1 VTTILGIS
9 AFYHDSAACL
19 VRDGEIIAAAQEERF
34 TRVKHDHNFPL
45 LAARYCLKE
54 AGLTAEQL
62 DFVGFYDKPLL
73 KFDRLLETYL
83 DYAPS
88 GFRSFLKSMPLWMKE
103 KLWMPD
109 LIRTEMAKANG
120 IDDERAAKKAGK
132 KFEWK
137 LLFGDHHE
145 SHAASAFYPSPFE
158 EAAILTIDG
167 VGEWATSSIG
177 IGKGNE
183 ITLLKELRFPDSLG
197 LLYSAFTYYAG
208 FKVNSGEYKIMGL
221 APYGEPKYAALIK
234 DKLAEVRDDGS
245 IRMNHE
251 YFSYS
256 QGLRM
261 TNRAFDRIF
270 EGPPRRSESK
280 ITQREMDLAR
290 SIQVITEEAMLKMAA
305 HAHKETEIKKLCMAG
320 GVALNCVANGRLLR
334 EGPFDDIWIQPAAGD
349 AGGALGI
356 ALAIWHRYLGK
367 PRTSPEKAG
376 TWVNGTGGAG
386 GPRRGSLA
394 GVLVPPV
401 NYAPDARAITVQGYA
416 DGMKGSYLGPQNS
429 VSEIEA
435 FLQTSNAP
443 YKKYSR
449 EQLPEVVA
457 QFLSEGKI
465 IGLHQGRMEFG
476 PRALGARSIIG
487 DPRSSEMQSVMNL
500 KIKYRE
506 SFRPF
511 APSVLRE
518 HVADWFELDYDSPYM
533 MLVADVAAERRRQM
547 SDEEKGLFGISKLNI
562 KRSEIPAVTHVD
574 YSARIQTV
582 RRDTNPLYWEIIE
595 AFRQKTGC
603 PVIVNT
609 SFNVRGEP
617 IVCTPEDS
625 YRCFMRTE
633 MDYLVLETCVLDKKD
648 QPEIAEKTDWRNE
661 FKLD

>member
-1 VTTILGIS
+1 MSDGSKILGIS

-19 VRDGEIIAAAQEERF
+19 VVDGEIIAAAQEERF
-34 TRVKHDHNFPL
+34 TRIKHDHNFPVY
-45 LAARYCLKE
+45 AARYCLKE
-54 AGLTAEQL
+54 AGITAEQL
-62 DFVGFYDKPLL
+62 DYVAFYDKPLL

-120 IDDERAAKKAGK
+120 IEDERAAKKARK
-132 KFEWK
+132 KFAWK

-177 IGKGNE
+177 VGKGKE

-197 LLYSAFTYYAG
+197 LLYSAFTYYTG
-208 FKVNSGEYKIMGL
+208 FRVNSGEYKVMGL
-221 APYGEPKYAALIK
+221 APYGEPKYVSLIK

-251 YFSYS
+251 FFSYS
-256 QGLRM
+256 AGLRM
-261 TNRAFDRIF
+261 TNRAFDRVF
-270 EGPPRRSESK
+270 GARPRKPESK

-290 SIQVITEEAMLKMAA
+290 SIQAITEEAMLKMAGYV
-305 HAHKETEIKKLCMAG
+305 HKETGLNKLCLAG
-320 GVALNCVANGRLLR
+320 GVALNCVANGRVLR
-334 EGPFDDIWIQPAAGD
+334 EGPFEDIWIQPAAGD
-349 AGGALGI
+349 AGGAIGV
-356 ALAIWHRYLGK
+356 ALAIWHRYLGNE
-367 PRTSPEKAG
+367 RMSAEKAG
-376 TWVNGTGGAG
+376 TWRSGTGILPVDHAQDGRAT
-386 GPRRGSLA
+386 SM
-394 GVLVPPV
+394 PP
-401 NYAPDARAITVQGYA
+401 YL
-416 DGMKGSYLGPQNS
+416 DGMKGSYLGPKDS
-429 VSEIEA
+429 VEEIEA
-435 FLQTSNAP
+435 FLQSRNLP
-443 YKKYSR
+443 YTKYAR

-457 QFLSEGKI
+457 NLLAAGKI

-487 DPRSSEMQSVMNL
+487 DARSPAMQSVMNL

-518 HVADWFELDYDSPYM
+518 HVTDWFDLNYDSPYM
-533 MLVADVAAERRRQM
+533 MLVAPVAEGHRRQM
-547 SDEEKGLFGISKLNI
+547 SEADKALWGIEKLNV

-582 RRDTNPLYWEIIE
+582 RRETNPLYWDIIE

-617 IVCTPEDS
+617 IVCTPADS

-633 MDYLVLETCVLDKKD
+633 MDYLVLETCVLDKSE
-648 QPEIAEKTDWRNE
+648 QPEFAEKTDWKSE

>member
-1 VTTILGIS
+1 VSTILGIS

-34 TRVKHDHNFPL
+34 TRLKHDHNFPVN
-45 LAARYCLKE
+45 AARYCLKE
-54 AGLTAEQL
+54 AGITAEEL

-83 DYAPS
+83 DYAPF

-120 IDDERAAKKAGK
+120 IDDDRAAKKAGK

-177 IGKGNE
+177 VGKGNE

-197 LLYSAFTYYAG
+197 LLYSAFTYYTG
-208 FKVNSGEYKIMGL
+208 FKVNSGEYKVMGL
-221 APYGEPKYAALIK
+221 APYGEPKYVQLIK
-234 DKLAEVRDDGS
+234 DKLADVRDDGS

-270 EGPPRRSESK
+270 AGRPRRAESE

-290 SIQVITEEAMLKMAA
+290 SIQVITEEAMMKMAA
-305 HAHKETEIKKLCMAG
+305 FAQKETGMRKLCLAG

-356 ALAIWHRYLGK
+356 ALAIWHRYLAK
-367 PRTSPEKAG
+367 PRTSAENAG
-376 TWVNGTGGAG
+376 TWRSSS
-386 GPRRGSLA
+386 RRPEPHGQA
-394 GVLVPPV
+394 
-401 NYAPDARAITVQGYA
+401 ARATTYA

-435 FLQTSNAP
+435 YLQTTNAP

-449 EQLPEVVA
+449 EQLPKVVA
-457 QFLSEGKI
+457 ELLAAGKI
-465 IGLHQGRMEFG
+465 VGLHQGRMEFG

-487 DPRSSEMQSVMNL
+487 DPRSTEMQSVMNL

-518 HVADWFELDYDSPYM
+518 HVYEWFDLNYDSPYM
-533 MLVADVAAERRRQM
+533 MLVADVVPGRRREM
-547 SDEEKGLFGISKLNI
+547 SDKEKALFGISKLNI

-582 RRDTNPLYWEIIE
+582 RRETNPLYWDIIE
-595 AFRQKTGC
+595 AFRQRTGC
-603 PVIVNT
+603 PVVVNT

-648 QPEIAEKTDWRNE
+648 QPDFGEKTDWRSE

>member
-1 VTTILGIS
+1 MSKILGIS

-19 VRDGEIIAAAQEERF
+19 VADGEIVAAAQEERF
-34 TRVKHDHNFPL
+34 TRIKHDQNFPVN
-45 LAARYCLKE
+45 AARYCLQE
-54 AGLTAEQL
+54 AGITAEQL

-83 DYAPS
+83 DYAPA
-88 GFRSFLKSMPLWMKE
+88 GFASFLKSMPLWMKE

-109 LIRTEMAKANG
+109 LIRTEMARAGG
-120 IDDERAAKKAGK
+120 IEDERAAKKAGK

-158 EAAILTIDG
+158 AAAILTIDG

-177 IGKGNE
+177 TGKGNE

-197 LLYSAFTYYAG
+197 LLYSAFTYYTG
-208 FKVNSGEYKIMGL
+208 FKVNSGEYKVMGL
-221 APYGEPKYAALIK
+221 APYGEPKYVSLIK

-261 TNRAFDRIF
+261 TNAAFDRIF
-270 EGPPRRSESK
+270 DGRPRRPESK
-280 ITQREMDLAR
+280 ISQREMDLAR
-290 SIQVITEEAMLKMAA
+290 SIQVITEEAMLKMVQ
-305 HAHKETEIKKLCMAG
+305 HTHRETGLYKLCMAG
-320 GVALNCVANGRLLR
+320 GVALNCVANGRILR
-334 EGPFDDIWIQPAAGD
+334 EGPFQDIWIQPAAGD
-349 AGGALGI
+349 AGGAVGI
-356 ALAIWHRYLGK
+356 ALAIWHRYLGNE
-367 PRTSPEKAG
+367 RLSAEKAG
-376 TWVNGTGGAG
+376 AWHSARDQNCNG
-386 GPRRGSLA
+386 L
-394 GVLVPPV
+394 PP
-401 NYAPDARAITVQGYA
+401 YL

-429 VSEIEA
+429 VAEIET
-435 FLQTSNAP
+435 FLQTKNLP
-443 YKKYSR
+443 YMKYSR
-449 EQLPEVVA
+449 EQLPEVIA
-457 QFLSEGKI
+457 EHLAEGKI

-487 DPRSSEMQSVMNL
+487 DARSPAMQSAMNL

-506 SFRPF
+506 GFRPF

-518 HVADWFELDYDSPYM
+518 HVSEWFELNYESPYM
-533 MLVADVAAERRRQM
+533 MLVADVIEDRRRRM
-547 SDEEKGLFGISKLNI
+547 THDEEQLWGIDKLNV

-582 RRDTNPLYWEIIE
+582 RRETNPLYWEIIE
-595 AFRQKTGC
+595 AFRRKTGC

-617 IVCTPEDS
+617 IVCSPEDS

-633 MDYLVLETCVLDKKD
+633 MDFLVLETCVLDKKD
-648 QPEIAEKTDWRNE
+648 QPKLEEDIDWRSQ
-661 FKLD
+661 FTLD

>member
-1 VTTILGIS
+1 VAKILGIS

-19 VRDGEIIAAAQEERF
+19 VVDGEIIAAAQEERF
-34 TRVKHDHNFPL
+34 TRVKHDHNFPVH
-45 LAARYCLKE
+45 AARYCLRE
-54 AGLTAEQL
+54 GGLSAEQM
-62 DFVGFYDKPLL
+62 DYVGFYDKPLL

-109 LIRTEMAKANG
+109 LIRTEMARANG
-120 IDDERAAKKAGK
+120 IEGERAAKKAGK
-132 KFEWK
+132 NFEWK

-197 LLYSAFTYYAG
+197 LLYSAFTYYTG
-208 FKVNSGEYKIMGL
+208 FKVNSGEYKVMGL
-221 APYGEPKYAALIK
+221 APYGEPSYAALIK

-261 TNRAFDRIF
+261 TNPAFDRIF
-270 EGPPRRSESK
+270 GGRPRRPESK

-290 SIQVITEEAMLKMAA
+290 SIQVITEEAMLKMAG
-305 HAHKETEIKKLCMAG
+305 HVHKETGMKRLCMAG
-320 GVALNCVANGRLLR
+320 GVALNCVANGRVLR
-334 EGPFDDIWIQPAAGD
+334 ESPFEDVWIQPAAGD

-367 PRTSPEKAG
+367 PRVSAEKAG
-376 TWVNGTGGAG
+376 TWRSVAGA
-386 GPRRGSLA
+386 PSVIHTQDASITTL
-394 GVLVPPV
+394 PPYV
-401 NYAPDARAITVQGYA
+401 

-429 VSEIEA
+429 VEEIEE
-435 FLQTSNAP
+435 FLRTKNLP

-449 EQLPEVVA
+449 EQVPELVA
-457 QFLSEGKI
+457 QLLADEKI

-487 DPRSSEMQSVMNL
+487 DARSAAMQSVMNL

-518 HVADWFELDYDSPYM
+518 HVAEWFELDYDSPYM
-533 MLVADVAAERRRQM
+533 MLVADVVPRRRREM
-547 SDEEKGLFGISKLNI
+547 SEEEKGLFGISKLNI

-582 RRDTNPLYWEIIE
+582 RRETNPLYWEIIE

-648 QPEIAEKTDWRNE
+648 QPKFEEKTDWKSE
-661 FKLD
+661 FRLD